1 MIVVLKNKQFK
12 KYNGTVLSHFF
23 FENHIIV
30 HFRKWKTIIIARS
43 TKWKEGSFSTQSM
56 VVGRK

>member
-12 KYNGTVLSHFF
+12 KYNGTILLHFF
-23 FENHIIV
+23 LENHIIV
-30 HFRKWKTIIIARS
+30 HFRKWKTIIIAHS

-56 VVGRK
+56 VIGGK